1 MVDNVN
7 YKVVSATYTMVPS
20 SNACDVPTD
29 DKSLYKFNGVPVQ
42 PRKPTQKTTTTKTI
56 KPKKTTYKY
65 QFQKARTDK
74 RVSLNVAP
82 LQFDRSGNFNS
93 LKEPFAQR
101 IAYVLGSRTKT
112 LPKGQTIYGFL
123 NSCLSKS
130 CGLIF
135 PYTPTVSI
143 SHQVNYDRTDV
154 THSNVAISHYRN
166 TPPPTYSL
174 DAVFTADNRENALHM
189 LSAIWFLRA
198 VTKCDFGEQA
208 NIDGNVAGMPPPV
221 LYLNGYNQVMDNIPV
236 IVKSFSYSLPNDK
249 DYVAL
254 GINLDSSALI
264 YNNKN
269 QPTEDNSNDNMLTYL
284 NGIANAVKNLQNEA
298 TTISSNR
305 YNDYYFN
312 NWLPTEMT
320 FRIELEVQPNLLKY
334 KKQFNL
340 NDYKMGLYNL
350 DAYKGGSKV
359 YIPTK
364 DGIKDCTNNEMEQ
377 ALLVQLDR
385 ETNIIDYALGTLET
399 IGSLGTSTSYFDKI
413 VQDKANANGIY
424 LTGKDLEKVES
435 GMNLSSKATSYKFD
449 RSGFTW

>member
-1 MVDNVN
+1 MADNIN
-7 YKVVSATYTMVPS
+7 YKVVSATYTTFPS
-20 SNACDVPTD
+20 SNACDVQKD
-29 DKSLYKFNGVPVQ
+29 DKQLYKFNGVPVQ
-42 PRKPTQKTTTTKTI
+42 PRKPTQKTTTTKTV
-56 KPKKTTYKY
+56 KPKRTTYQY

-82 LQFDRSGNFNS
+82 LQFDRSGNFNPS
-93 LKEPFAQR
+93 KEPFAQR
-101 IAYVLGSRTKT
+101 IAYVLGSKTKV
-112 LPKGQTIYGFL
+112 LPKGQTVYGFL

-154 THSNVAISHYRN
+154 THSNVSFSHYKN
-166 TPPPTYSL
+166 TPPPTYSI
-174 DAVFTADNRENALHM
+174 DAVFTADTRENALHM

-198 VTKCDFGEQA
+198 VTKCNFGEYA
-208 NIDGNVAGMPPPV
+208 NEDGNIAGMPPPV
-221 LYLNGYNQVMDNIPV
+221 LYLNGYNQIMDNIPV

-254 GINLDSSALI
+254 GVNLDTSAMI
-264 YNNKN
+264 FNNTN
-269 QPTEDNSNDNMLTYL
+269 QPEENNSNALTYL
-284 NGIANAVKNLQNEA
+284 NGIANAVKNLQNDA

-340 NDYKMGLYNL
+340 NDYKMGIYNL
-350 DAYKGGSKV
+350 DSYKGGSKV
-359 YIPTK
+359 YIPTSN
-364 DGIKDCTNNEMEQ
+364 GIQDCTNNPMEQ
-377 ALLVQLDR
+377 ALVVQMDR
-385 ETNIIDYALGTLET
+385 VTNGIDYILGAAETL
-399 IGSLGTSTSYFDKI
+399 GSLGTSTSIFDKI
-413 VQDKANANGIY
+413 IKDKDMNENGVV
-424 LTGKDLEKVES
+424 LSGKDLEKLES
-435 GMNLSSKATSYKFD
+435 GMNLSSKQTSYKFD